1 MPSYYGHI
9 SNSHAWRLLFQKNA
23 CRVIPFVYMF
33 LALTF
38 SSMSRVTLTSPEL
51 FITVIKRKNKA
62 KPNLGIDNRLVVTR
76 GKRVLRTVKWVKK
89 GAKCLVTDGKWTIG
103 GEHSIMHTDI
113 EL

>member
-9 SNSHAWRLLFQKNA
+9 SNSYAWRLLFQKNA

-62 KPNLGIDNRLVVTR
+62 KPKPKPKAFGSLPLIFKALHVTQN
-76 GKRVLRTVKWVKK
+76 
-89 GAKCLVTDGKWTIG
+89 
-103 GEHSIMHTDI
+103 
-113 EL
+113 

>member
-38 SSMSRVTLTSPEL
+38 SSMSRVTLTRALYHCNQKKKQSKTKTKTKSL
-51 FITVIKRKNKA
+51 WLLAV
-62 KPNLGIDNRLVVTR
+62 NLKLYT
-76 GKRVLRTVKWVKK
+76 
-89 GAKCLVTDGKWTIG
+89 
-103 GEHSIMHTDI
+103 
-113 EL
+113 